1 LTLDEYFALDEG
13 FALIVQPFGEGSASL
28 RFEEFAPNCD
38 IYTRVANDLAGYFSR
53 MEPPPASKNE
63 ATARAL
69 FMVRNLGFF
78 SANRSAEE
86 AAVMLGVALKEVCG
100 GGPIEDD
107 VMVFLAGH
115 LVAARQAALRRGFAG
130 ASETLQ

>member
-1 LTLDEYFALDEG
+1 LTIDEYLALDEG
-13 FALIVQPFGEGSASL
+13 FGLVVEPFGEGSAMV
-28 RFEEFAPNCD
+28 RREEFGPKAD
-38 IYTRVANDLAGYFSR
+38 IYARTAKALAGYYAR

-78 SANRSAEE
+78 SANRSAVE

-100 GGPIEDD
+100 GAPIEED
-107 VMVFLAGH
+107 VAVFLAQH
-115 LVAARQAALRRGFAG
+115 LIEARQAALRRGFAG
-130 ASETLQ
+130 ASETVQ